1 MDFITIGK
9 GVNKNI
15 NFLLSIV
22 MIMNGKKIVK
32 GLDKYYLK

>member
-9 GVNKNI
+9 GVNKKI